1 MTQTIEAP
9 NPDDID
15 RIALF
20 LVHAAELVQ
29 KAIGETLTSTPGDLD
44 LIQRT
49 LETGA
54 PAKDAT
60 YSLQALGAAFG
71 EVLVGENDGYDW
83 WMVQDEYG
91 RDPAIRYR
99 ETNLLVFPQT
109 MIAKRVEDGQPVAV
123 RELYADLKSRLDTLR
138 AENFP
143 GA

>member
-9 NPDDID
+9 NPEDID

-29 KAIGETLTSTPGDLD
+29 KTIGDTLTSAPADLD

-49 LETGA
+49 LDADTV
-54 PAKDAT
+54 AKDAT
-60 YSLQALGAAFG
+60 YSLQALGMAFG
-71 EVLVGENDGYDW
+71 KVFVDEHDDYDW

-99 ETNLLVFPQT
+99 ETSLLVFPQT

-123 RELYADLKSRLDTLR
+123 RELYTDLKSRLDTLR